1 MKAIR
6 IIQNPVLL
14 ILSFLFIII
23 SGEHWGGFYLLYIL
37 LSLPH
42 GSIHA
47 ILGIAGIILL
57 TTAYLKYK
65 QGKIISPARAVINIS
80 GLLLLILS
88 LFLFFFNDKQGYNS
102 GTFYQLVPLV
112 SLCIFLLITIS
123 FVVYNIIGVTDK
135 KT

>member
-6 IIQNPVLL
+6 IVRNPVLL

-42 GSIHA
+42 GSVHA
-47 ILGIAGIILL
+47 ILGVAGIILL
-57 TTAYLKYK
+57 TTAYLKYE
-65 QGKIISPARAVINIS
+65 QGKISPVSTVINIL

-102 GTFYQLVPLV
+102 GTFYQMVPLV
-112 SLCIFLLITIS
+112 SIGIFLTITIS
-123 FVVYNIIGVTDK
+123 FVVYNIIGVADK

>member
-1 MKAIR
+1 MKAIK
-6 IIQNPVLL
+6 IIRNPLWL

-42 GSIHA
+42 GSVHA
-47 ILGIAGIILL
+47 IIGIAGIILL

-65 QGKIISPARAVINIS
+65 QGEMSPARTVINIS
-80 GLLLLILS
+80 GLLFLILS

-112 SLCIFLLITIS
+112 SLGVFLLITIS
-123 FVVYNIIGVTDK
+123 FAAYNIIGVSDK